1 MYILV
6 IPKYSNFVC
15 PSTYVVKTGHCISVY
30 RMYFPKARIKGYMLP
45 LNFSGPPYPKASM

>member
-15 PSTYVVKTGHCISVY
+15 PSTYVVKTGHCISVN